1 MRESAHTCKVKVM
14 RKKVSLFLIAILLVV
29 LAISMVAC
37 NKGAQDAGKL
47 PDSINPSDIIETG
60 GDDGPMT
67 AQLKFSFPKGVTS
80 VFKSMFVD
88 EFDISDVEYCVVYLN
103 TQTNATT
110 EGIHGNLTENM
121 LQTDEDRANVKRAG
135 HHQIKVQVETGKDDD
150 GNAVYAKGSF
160 ALHLQDRLAPVERV
174 TLTFNLMDGERRAN
188 AAFGTTSQNGQT
200 VSVSVDSGV
209 SIASWDEFISTFRMT
224 IEDEGEGKPARAL
237 ESVSVKGATYSAMS
251 KNFPL
256 TIDNSFNNQ
265 TFSTKWTNDTVNVK
279 FNLAVPSDAQLESGK
294 VNPSEN
300 PDFKST
306 QTVRRSYG
314 KAVAPATD
322 IFNVYSGYYFA
333 GWYLDNGTKA
343 GEWDEN
349 DTLWNFAKT
358 VGTSDITLVARWTMR
373 VYSYTLYMMGG
384 EFKNDVQN
392 AKADDGT
399 EISSDEIAAAKGFTV
414 VNATSTFGIESE
426 KLNRIDFSGFAYNHN
441 YSEYVA
447 KITVSPQKRDGT
459 QAKSVY
465 VRISQ
470 IKDLLVKGNGEYV
483 KFDGIY
489 NDYQCQT
496 LSNMTT
502 VDGTSEKGYVK
513 WVFNDTE
520 NAQERL
526 ARLSAYYTE
535 VVFKGGL
542 SVKADGSVCIDKIAD
557 ESVSELI
564 IPAELTYLGAT
575 RPVSEISAKAC
586 MNLKALTKLDFSEAS
601 NLQIIGEQAFAH
613 APNLRNIVPITD
625 DKKMESVGK
634 NVFYGSEFENNYFK
648 NNNGKQFIVIGKVL
662 YKFVGQE
669 YNDGEN
675 TTVRADLV
683 KSLDLSGDYYPAEIP
698 NAEALNTQLK
708 AVTIIANGAFA
719 NALSLK
725 SISLGDNVQKI
736 ENGAFANL
744 ENFATVNVG
753 ATSKLAYVGES
764 AFSGTSM
771 LKETSG
777 NYNSGYKAIVI
788 GKVYYRFI
796 DNEAT
801 STHILGDIDHIAP
814 HAFVGCANLTS
825 INLANCKPL
834 SVGKGAFTST
844 KWIKDATVHANGLVV
859 IEGASEKFLVE
870 YFDDGKGTKNVVVPS
885 QVTSIGEEA
894 FYQYANTVK
903 TIKFDK
909 NLKYI
914 GNYAFKGA
922 SAMESF
928 IFTDVVFE
936 TNKLVGA
943 PYIESNAFAD
953 ENNKLVNN
961 AKFYLTKSVLDA
973 LDKINNN
980 QIETDDKTTLA
991 WAQLYRLNKANFVEE
1006 KVDKVYINTDVVK
1019 TLLLKTETDKDAFET
1034 DCFKGSNIIP
1044 SGLIVRNNT
1053 GVDIVKNL
1061 EKTGNNVKVITVTQG
1076 DEKYGSLYEEGV
1088 TKYVVTFT
1096 YNNSTD
1102 GCQINIGD
1110 EHLYVATVY
1119 NAIKGNPSFY
1129 EEGNSVPTINVTG
1142 TGNYYLKGFE
1152 GKQEGADIPLFY
1164 TSYKAGEGKFVY
1176 TDIDGV
1182 QHELDIDRIE
1192 NFITTRTTAEA
1203 EAVVTVNF
1211 HNIGTYKFKF
1221 KYAVEISQVEQLEQ
1235 DGAISIPLNSN
1246 VASAFAKFK
1255 VRLIGQDGSVTLKS
1269 LSTSNGFTL
1278 VDGAS
1283 VDTKTLGIH
1292 TLRVKY
1298 AADDVLGGVIEI
1310 PIVYFVVLEA
1320 DASLFEY
1327 EIADTQTVELG
1338 GETFAGKVRIVS
1350 CKASSAETIVLPSIW
1365 TAANGDKYIV
1375 SEIGKNDSSTGVF
1388 ENFKNLKAVY
1398 LGANID
1404 KINAR
1409 AFANCVVLE
1418 NVYTAQNVN
1427 AEYAV
1432 LSDANF
1438 AKELVSESETEIVYN
1453 ATVSNLEGVE
1463 YDRVLA
1469 IGGQYTVDGA
1479 KKVVYNVVGIS
1490 ALQVKDGTEVFLP
1503 DTLTKE
1509 ASLTYENGAPVTANV
1524 YSSNSNVMFRT
1535 LKYVN
1540 GKVEY
1545 VGNGAFT
1552 NTSALKGIDLSH
1564 ATELHYV
1571 GANAFAGSGLVS
1583 IDLSANTKLVEINQS
1598 VFAGCTK
1605 LATATLSNTV
1615 TTIAD
1620 HAFYNC
1626 SALTEILGVTQV
1638 KNLAQNAY
1646 EGCNALVT
1654 KPSKAA

>member
-80 VFKSMFVD
+80 VFKSMYVD

-237 ESVSVKGATYSAMS
+237 ESVSVKGATYSATS

-399 EISSDEIAAAKGFTV
+399 EISSDEIAVAKGFTV

-426 KLNRIDFSGFAYNHN
+426 KLTRIDFSGFAYNHN

-470 IKDLLVKGNGEYV
+470 IKDLLTKGNGVYV
-483 KFDGIY
+483 KLDGIY
-489 NDYQCQT
+489 DDYQCQN
-496 LSNMTT
+496 LSNTTT
-502 VDGTSEKGYVK
+502 VDGVSEKGYVK
-513 WVFNDTE
+513 WVFNDTDNE
-520 NAQERL
+520 QERL

-535 VVFKGGL
+535 VVFKDGL
-542 SVKADGSVCIDKIAD
+542 SLKADGSIRIDKIAD

-564 IPAELTYLGAT
+564 IPDKLTYQGAT
-575 RPVSEISAKAC
+575 RLVSEISAKAC
-586 MNLKALTKLDFSEAS
+586 MNLKALAKLDFSEATS
-601 NLQIIGEQAFAH
+601 LKIIGEQAFAH
-613 APNLRNIVPITD
+613 APHLREVVAPASNNIE
-625 DKKMESVGK
+625 KVGK
-634 NVFYGSEFENNYFK
+634 NLFFGSEFENNYYK
-648 NNNGKQFIVIGKVL
+648 KNNGKQFIVIGTIL

-669 YNDGEN
+669 YSDGE
-675 TTVRADLV
+675 TTRVRADVV
-683 KSLDLSGDYYPAEIP
+683 KSLDISSDYYSTDVA
-698 NAEALNTQLK
+698 NADALNAQLQ
-708 AVTIIANGAFA
+708 AVTAIADGAFA
-719 NALSLK
+719 NAVALET
-725 SISLGDNVQKI
+725 ITLGDNVQKI

-744 ENFATVNVG
+744 ENFAKIEVSAN
-753 ATSKLAYVGES
+753 SKLAYVGEN

-771 LKETSG
+771 VKESSG
-777 NYNSGYKAIVI
+777 NYNPDYKAIVI

-796 DNEAT
+796 DKSAT
-801 STHILGDIDHIAP
+801 DTRILSDVKHIAP
-814 HAFVGCANLTS
+814 HAFDGCVNLKS
-825 INLANCKPL
+825 INLAACKPL
-834 SVGKGAFTST
+834 TVGKGAFTST
-844 KWIKDATVHANGLVV
+844 QWIQDATTHANGLVV
-859 IEGASEKFLVE
+859 VEGADGEVFLVE
-870 YFDDGKGTKNVVVPS
+870 YFDDGKGSKNVIVPS
-885 QVTSIGEEA
+885 NVTSIGEEA
-894 FYQYANTVK
+894 FYQHANTVK
-903 TIKFDK
+903 TVKFDV
-909 NLKYI
+909 NVKYI
-914 GNYAFKGA
+914 DNYAFKGA
-922 SAMESF
+922 SAVESF
-928 IFTDVVFE
+928 ICTKVGVE
-936 TNKLVGA
+936 GNKLVGA
-943 PYIESNAFAD
+943 PMIADNAFAD
-953 ENNKLVNN
+953 ASGNLIHN
-961 AKFYLTKSVLDA
+961 ANFYFTSEVLA
-973 LDKINNN
+973 TLEAINNGT
-980 QIETDDKTTLA
+980 IAAGDAITRA
-991 WAQLYRLNKANFVEE
+991 WAQLYGFNKANFVEE
-1006 KVDKVYINTDVVK
+1006 KVDKVYINTDVVD
-1019 TLLLKTETDKDAFET
+1019 TVLLKTAADKNAFDTTYGDAIA
-1034 DCFKGSNIIP
+1034 N
-1044 SGLIVRNNT
+1044 GLVVLNNT
-1053 GVDIVKNL
+1053 GVDNTETLDKVKN
-1061 EKTGNNVKVITVTQG
+1061 NVQVVLVTKG

-1119 NAIKGNPSFY
+1119 NAINGNPSFY

-1152 GKQEGADIPLFY
+1152 GKQEGADIPIFY

-1221 KYAVEISQVEQLEQ
+1221 KYAVEISQVERLEQ

-1409 AFANCVVLE
+1409 AFANCVALE

-1463 YDRVLA
+1463 YNGVLA
-1469 IGGQYTVDGA
+1469 IGGQYTVVGA

-1509 ASLTYENGAPVTANV
+1509 ASLTYENGAPVNANV

-1552 NTSALKGIDLSH
+1552 NTAALKGIDLSH

-1598 VFAGCTK
+1598 VFADCTK
-1605 LATATLSNTV
+1605 LATATLANTV

>member
-37 NKGAQDAGKL
+37 NKGAQDASKL
-47 PDSINPSDIIETG
+47 PDSIDPSDIINTS

-80 VFKSMFVD
+80 VFKSMYVD

-237 ESVSVKGATYSAMS
+237 ESVSVKGATYSATS

-294 VNPSEN
+294 VNPGEN

-314 KAVAPATD
+314 KAVAQATD

-470 IKDLLVKGNGEYV
+470 IKDLLTKGNGVYV
-483 KFDGIY
+483 KLDGIY
-489 NDYQCQT
+489 DDYQCQN
-496 LSNMTT
+496 LSNTTT
-502 VDGTSEKGYVK
+502 VDGLSEKGYVK
-513 WVFNDTE
+513 WVFNDTD

-535 VVFKGGL
+535 VVFKDGL
-542 SVKADGSVCIDKIAD
+542 SLKADGSIRIDKIAD

-564 IPAELTYLGAT
+564 IPGKLTYQGAT

-586 MNLKALTKLDFSEAS
+586 MNLKALTKLDFSEATS
-601 NLQIIGEQAFAH
+601 LKIIGEQAFAH
-613 APNLRNIVPITD
+613 APHLREVVTPTSNNIE
-625 DKKMESVGK
+625 KVGK
-634 NVFYGSEFENNYFK
+634 NLFFGSEFENNYYK
-648 NNNGKQFIVIGKVL
+648 NNNGKQFIVIGTIL

-669 YNDGEN
+669 YSDGE
-675 TTVRADLV
+675 TTRVRADAV
-683 KSLDLSGDYYPAEIP
+683 KSLDISSDYYSADVT
-698 NAEALNTQLK
+698 NAAALNAQLQ
-708 AVTIIANGAFA
+708 AVTAIADGAFA
-719 NALSLK
+719 NAIALET
-725 SISLGDNVQKI
+725 ITLGDNVQRI

-744 ENFATVNVG
+744 ENFAKVEVN
-753 ATSKLAYVGES
+753 ASSKLAYVGEN

-771 LKETSG
+771 FKESSG
-777 NYNSGYKAIVI
+777 NYNSDYKAIVI

-796 DNEAT
+796 DKNAT
-801 STHILGDIDHIAP
+801 DTRILSDVKHIAP
-814 HAFVGCANLTS
+814 HAFDGCVNLKS
-825 INLANCKPL
+825 INLAACRPL
-834 SVGKGAFTST
+834 TVGKGAFTST
-844 KWIKDATVHANGLVV
+844 QWIQDVTTHANGLVAV
-859 IEGASEKFLVE
+859 DGADGEVFLVE
-870 YFDDGKGTKNVVVPS
+870 YFDDGRGSKNVIVPS
-885 QVTSIGEEA
+885 NVTSIGEEA

-903 TIKFDK
+903 TVKFDV
-909 NLKYI
+909 NVKYI
-914 GNYAFKGA
+914 DNYAFKGA
-922 SAMESF
+922 SAVESF
-928 IFTDVVFE
+928 IFTKVGVE
-936 TNKLVGA
+936 GNKLVGA
-943 PYIESNAFAD
+943 PMIADNAFAD
-953 ENNKLVNN
+953 ANENLIHN
-961 AKFYLTKSVLDA
+961 ANFYFTSEVLA
-973 LDKINNN
+973 TLEAINNGT
-980 QIETDDKTTLA
+980 IVADDATTRA
-991 WAQLYRLNKANFVEE
+991 WAQLYGLNKANFVEE
-1006 KVDKVYINTDVVK
+1006 KVDKVYINTDVVS
-1019 TLLLKTETDKDAFET
+1019 TVLLKTAADKNAFET
-1034 DCFKGSNIIP
+1034 TYGDAIAN
-1044 SGLIVRNNT
+1044 GLVVLNNT
-1053 GVDIVKNL
+1053 GVDNTETLDKVKN
-1061 EKTGNNVKVITVTQG
+1061 NVQVVLVAKG

-1096 YNNSTD
+1096 YNNSTE
-1102 GCQINIGD
+1102 GCQINVGD
-1110 EHLYVATVY
+1110 EYLYVATVY
-1119 NAIKGNPSFY
+1119 NAIDGNPSFY
-1129 EEGNSVPTINVTG
+1129 EDGKSIPTINVTG
-1142 TGNYYLKGFE
+1142 SGNYYLKGFE
-1152 GKQEGADIPLFY
+1152 GQQEGSDIPLFY
-1164 TSYKAGEGKFVY
+1164 TSYKADERKFVY

-1221 KYAVEISQVEQLEQ
+1221 KYAVETSQVEQLEQ

-1246 VASAFAKFK
+1246 ASTAFAKFK

-1327 EIADTQTVELG
+1327 DYVDQQEITLD
-1338 GETFAGKVRIVS
+1338 ETTYAGKVRITG
-1350 CKASSAETIVLPSIW
+1350 CNASNAETIVLPTTW
-1365 TAANGDKYIV
+1365 TDTDGNVYLV
-1375 SEIGKNDSSTGVF
+1375 SEIGENVF
-1388 ENFKNLKAVY
+1388 ANFKSLKAVY

-1409 AFANCVVLE
+1409 AFANCVALE
-1418 NVYTAQNVN
+1418 NVYTAQKVN

-1438 AKELVSESETEIVYN
+1438 ARELVSESETEIVYN

-1463 YDRVLA
+1463 YDGVLA

-1479 KKVVYNVVGIS
+1479 RKVVYNVVGIS

-1509 ASLTYENGAPVTANV
+1509 ASLTYENGTPVNVNV
-1524 YSSNSNVMFRT
+1524 YSSKSNVMFRT

-1540 GKVEY
+1540 DKVEY
-1545 VGNGAFT
+1545 VGNGAFE
-1552 NTSALKGIDLSH
+1552 NTAALKGIDLSH

-1571 GANAFAGSGLVS
+1571 GANAFAGSGLVAM
-1583 IDLSANTKLVEINQS
+1583 DLSANTKLVEINQS

-1605 LATATLSNTV
+1605 LVTVTLASTV

-1638 KNLAQNAY
+1638 ENLAQNAY
-1646 EGCNALVT
+1646 EGCNSLVT

>member
-1 MRESAHTCKVKVM
+1 M

-37 NKGAQDAGKL
+37 NKSAQDASKL
-47 PDSINPSDIIETG
+47 PDSIDPSDIINTN

-80 VFKSMFVD
+80 VFKSMYVD

-135 HHQIKVQVETGKDDD
+135 HHQIKAQVETGKDDD

-224 IEDEGEGKPARAL
+224 IEDEGEGKPARVL
-237 ESVSVKGATYSAMS
+237 ESVSVKGATYSATS

-294 VNPSEN
+294 VNPIEN

-399 EISSDEIAAAKGFTV
+399 EISSDEIAVAKGFTV

-470 IKDLLVKGNGEYV
+470 IKDLLTKGNGVYV
-483 KFDGIY
+483 RLDGIY
-489 NDYQCQT
+489 DDYQCQN
-496 LSNMTT
+496 LSNTTT
-502 VDGTSEKGYVK
+502 VDGVSEKGYIK
-513 WVFNDTE
+513 WVFNDTD

-535 VVFKGGL
+535 VVFKDGL
-542 SVKADGSVCIDKIAD
+542 SLKADGSIRIDKIAD

-564 IPAELTYLGAT
+564 IPDKLTYQGAT

-586 MNLKALTKLDFSEAS
+586 MNLKALTKLDFSEATS
-601 NLQIIGEQAFAH
+601 LKIIGEQAFAH
-613 APNLRNIVPITD
+613 APHLREVVAPTSNNIE
-625 DKKMESVGK
+625 KVGK
-634 NVFYGSEFENNYFK
+634 NVFFGSEFENNYYK
-648 NNNGKQFIVIGKVL
+648 NNNGKQFIVIGTIL

-669 YNDGEN
+669 YSDGE
-675 TTVRADLV
+675 TTRIRADVV
-683 KSLDLSGDYYPAEIP
+683 KSLDISSDYYSADVT
-698 NAEALNTQLK
+698 NAAALNAQLQ
-708 AVTIIANGAFA
+708 AVTTIADGAFA
-719 NALSLK
+719 NAIALET
-725 SISLGDNVQKI
+725 ITLGDNVQRI

-744 ENFATVNVG
+744 ENFAKVEVSTS
-753 ATSKLAYVGES
+753 SKLAYVGEN
-764 AFSGTSM
+764 AFTGTSM
-771 LKETSG
+771 LKESSG
-777 NYNSGYKAIVI
+777 NYNLDYKAIVI

-796 DNEAT
+796 DKSAT
-801 STHILGDIDHIAP
+801 DTRILSDVKHIAP
-814 HAFVGCANLTS
+814 HAFDGCVNLKS
-825 INLANCKPL
+825 INLAACRPL
-834 SVGKGAFTST
+834 TVGKGAFTST
-844 KWIKDATVHANGLVV
+844 QWIQDATTHANGLVV
-859 IEGASEKFLVE
+859 VDGADGEVFLVE
-870 YFDDGKGTKNVVVPS
+870 YFDDGRGSKNVIVPS
-885 QVTSIGEEA
+885 NVTSIGEEA

-903 TIKFDK
+903 TVKFDV
-909 NLKYI
+909 NVKYI
-914 GNYAFKGA
+914 DNYAFKGA
-922 SAMESF
+922 SAVESF
-928 IFTDVVFE
+928 IFTKVGVEGD
-936 TNKLVGA
+936 KLIGA
-943 PYIESNAFAD
+943 PMIADNAFAD
-953 ENNKLVNN
+953 ASENLIHN
-961 AKFYLTKSVLDA
+961 ANFYFAKQVLD
-973 LDKINNN
+973 LFEKINDGT
-980 QIETDDKTTLA
+980 IVAEDATTRA
-991 WAQLYRLNKANFVEE
+991 WAQLYGLNKANFVEE
-1006 KVDKVYINTDVVK
+1006 KVDKVYINTDVVS
-1019 TLLLKTETDKDAFET
+1019 TVLLKTAADKNAFET
-1034 DCFKGSNIIP
+1034 TYGDAIAN
-1044 SGLIVRNNT
+1044 GLVVLNNT
-1053 GVDIVKNL
+1053 GVDNTETLDKVKNNVQVVL
-1061 EKTGNNVKVITVTQG
+1061 VEKG
-1076 DEKYGSLYEEGV
+1076 DAKYGSLYEEGV

-1096 YNNSTD
+1096 YGKTVDDKDSTE
-1102 GCQINIGD
+1102 GCQINVGD
-1110 EHLYVATVY
+1110 EYLYVATVY
-1119 NAIKGNPSFY
+1119 NAINGNPSFY
-1129 EEGNSVPTINVTG
+1129 EDGKSIPTINVTG
-1142 TGNYYLKGFE
+1142 SGNYYLKGFE
-1152 GKQEGADIPLFY
+1152 GQQEGSDIPLFY
-1164 TSYKAGEGKFVY
+1164 TSYKAGERKFVY

-1221 KYAVEISQVEQLEQ
+1221 KYAVETSQVEQLEQ

-1246 VASAFAKFK
+1246 ASSAFAKFK

-1327 EIADTQTVELG
+1327 DYVDQQEITLD
-1338 GETFAGKVRIVS
+1338 ETTYAGKVKITG
-1350 CKASSAETIVLPSIW
+1350 CKASNAETIVLPTTW
-1365 TAANGDKYIV
+1365 TDTDGNVYLV
-1375 SEIGKNDSSTGVF
+1375 SEIGENVF
-1388 ENFKNLKAVY
+1388 ANFKSLKAVY

-1409 AFANCVVLE
+1409 AFANCVALE
-1418 NVYTAQNVN
+1418 NVYTAQKVN

-1438 AKELVSESETEIVYN
+1438 ARELVSESETEIVYN

-1463 YDRVLA
+1463 YDGVLA

-1479 KKVVYNVVGIS
+1479 RKVVYNVVGIS

-1509 ASLTYENGAPVTANV
+1509 ASLTYENGTAVNVNV
-1524 YSSNSNVMFRT
+1524 YSSKSNVMFRT

-1540 GKVEY
+1540 DKVEY
-1545 VGNGAFT
+1545 VGNGAFE
-1552 NTSALKGIDLSH
+1552 NTAALKGIDLSH

-1571 GANAFAGSGLVS
+1571 GANAFAGSGLVAM
-1583 IDLSANTKLVEINQS
+1583 DLSANTKLVEINQS

-1605 LATATLSNTV
+1605 LATVTLASTV

-1638 KNLAQNAY
+1638 ENLAQNAY

>member
-1 MRESAHTCKVKVM
+1 M
-14 RKKVSLFLIAILLVV
+14 LLVV

-37 NKGAQDAGKL
+37 NKGAQNAGRL
-47 PDSINPSDIIETG
+47 PGEINPPDVIVDN

-67 AQLKFSFPKGVTS
+67 THLKFSFPKGVSS
-80 VFKSMFVD
+80 VFKSLYVD
-88 EFDISDVEYCVVYLN
+88 EFDISDVEYSVVYLN
-103 TQTNATT
+103 TKTNATT
-110 EGIHGNLTENM
+110 EGIHGNLSENM
-121 LQTDEDRANVKRAG
+121 LATEDDRANVKKAG
-135 HHQIKVQVETGKDDD
+135 HHQIRVKVETGKDSD

-160 ALHLQDRLAPVERV
+160 ALHLQDRLAPAERV
-174 TLTFNLMDGERRAN
+174 TLTFNLMDGDRRAN
-188 AAFGTTSQNGQT
+188 ASFGTTSQNGQT
-200 VSVSVDSGV
+200 VSVGVDSGV
-209 SIASWDEFISTFRMT
+209 KIASWDEFTSTFRMT

-237 ESVSVKGATYSAMS
+237 ESVSVNNKTYSATS
-251 KNFPL
+251 NNFPL
-256 TIDNSFNNQ
+256 TIDSSFNNK
-265 TFSTKWTNDTVNVK
+265 TFQTKWTNDTVNVT

-294 VNPSEN
+294 TNPLDN
-300 PDFKST
+300 PEFKTT

-314 KAVAPATD
+314 KAVAPSTD

-333 GWYLDNGTKA
+333 GWYLDNGSQK
-343 GEWDEN
+343 GVWDDG

-358 VGTSDITLVARWTMR
+358 VGTTDVNLVARWTMR
-373 VYSYTLYMMGG
+373 VYSYTLYLMGG
-384 EFKNDVQN
+384 EFRSDIAN

-399 EISSDEIAAAKGFTV
+399 EISTDAIAAAKGFSV
-414 VNATSTFGIESE
+414 VSATSSFGIESE
-426 KLNRIDFSGFAYNHN
+426 KLTRVDFSGFAYNHK

-447 KITVSPQKRDGT
+447 KITVSPKKRDGSE
-459 QAKSVY
+459 AKSVY

-613 APNLRNIVPITD
+613 APNLRNIVPLTD

-648 NNNGKQFIVIGKVL
+648 NNNGKQFIVIGKTL

-698 NAEALNTQLK
+698 NAEALNAQLK
-708 AVTIIANGAFA
+708 AVTTIANGAFA
-719 NALSLK
+719 NAISLEL
-725 SISLGDNVQKI
+725 IALGDNVQKI

-744 ENFATVNVG
+744 KNFATVNVG

-885 QVTSIGEEA
+885 LVTSIGEEA

-903 TIKFDK
+903 TIKFK
-909 NLKYI
+909 EELKYI

-928 IFTDVVFE
+928 IFTGVKFE

-943 PYIESNAFAD
+943 PYIEGNAFAN
-953 ENNKLVNN
+953 EKNKLVNN
-961 AKFYLTKSVLDA
+961 AKFYFTKSVLDA

-1034 DCFKGSNIIP
+1034 NCFIDKEGKKIVP

-1053 GVDIVKNL
+1053 GVDIVENL
-1061 EKTGNNVKVITVTQG
+1061 EKTGNNVKVITVTKG

-1096 YNNSTD
+1096 YNGSTD
-1102 GCQINIGD
+1102 GCQINVGD

-1129 EEGNSVPTINVTG
+1129 NGGTIPSIDVTG
-1142 TGNYYLKGFE
+1142 SADYYLTGFE
-1152 GKQEGADIPLFY
+1152 GQQEGESEIPLFY
-1164 TSYKAGEGKFVY
+1164 TSYKGGGHKFVY

-1182 QHELDIDRIE
+1182 KHELDIARIE
-1192 NFITTRTTAEA
+1192 DFITTRTTAQSEA
-1203 EAVVTVNF
+1203 IVTVDFNG
-1211 HNIGTYKFKF
+1211 IGTYKFKF
-1221 KYAVEISQVEQLEQ
+1221 KYSVEISQIKDIEQ

-1246 VASAFAKFK
+1246 ATTAFAQFK
-1255 VRLIGQDGSVTLKS
+1255 VRLIGQDGNVTLKS
-1269 LSTSNGFTL
+1269 LSTANGFSL
-1278 VDGAS
+1278 VDGAA

-1292 TLRVKY
+1292 TLRVEY
-1298 AADDVLGGVIEI
+1298 AANDVVGGIKGI
-1310 PIVYFVVLEA
+1310 NIVYFVVLES

-1327 EIADTQTVELG
+1327 EYASQQEIEVG
-1338 GETFAGKVRIVS
+1338 GEIYAGTARIKS
-1350 CKASSAETIVLPSIW
+1350 CKASSAETIVLPTTW
-1365 TAANGDKYIV
+1365 TDANGDKYIV
-1375 SEIGKNDSSTGVF
+1375 TELSKPGSVGAF
-1388 ENFKNLKAVY
+1388 EGFKNLKAIY
-1398 LGANID
+1398 LGENIT

-1409 AFANCVVLE
+1409 TFANCASLE
-1418 NVYTAQNVN
+1418 NVYTAQKVDAKYATL
-1427 AEYAV
+1427 AET
-1432 LSDANF
+1432 NF
-1438 AKELVSESETEIVYN
+1438 TTTLVSENESEIVYN
-1453 ATVSNLEGVE
+1453 AIISNLDGVE
-1463 YDRVLA
+1463 YEQVLA
-1469 IGGQYTVDGA
+1469 IGSQYTIDGA
-1479 KKVVYNVVGIS
+1479 KKVVYNIVGT
-1490 ALQVKDGTEVFLP
+1490 APLTVKDGTEVFLP
-1503 DTLTKE
+1503 DTLTKD
-1509 ASLTYENGAPVTANV
+1509 ATLTYENGTPLSANV
-1524 YSSNSNVMFRT
+1524 YSSKSNVMFRT
-1535 LKYVN
+1535 LTFVN
-1540 GKVEY
+1540 DKIEY
-1545 VGNGAFT
+1545 IGNSAFEGTT
-1552 NTSALKGIDLSH
+1552 NLKAIDLSH
-1564 ATELHYV
+1564 ASKLSHIGT
-1571 GANAFAGSGLVS
+1571 NAFENSGIAA
-1583 IDLSANTKLVEINQS
+1583 IDLSATVIKEINIMTFANCRSLKTVVLPAS
-1598 VFAGCTK
+1598 VEVFC
-1605 LATATLSNTV
+1605 NR
-1615 TTIAD
+1615 
-1620 HAFYNC
+1620 AFYNC
-1626 SALTEILGVTQV
+1626 SKLESITGIAEV
-1638 KNLAQNAY
+1638 KIREGENPY
-1646 EGCNALVT
+1646 EGCLDSLI
-1654 KPSKAA
+1654 KPNTNYIK